1 MQTCESNTISSMSKI
16 RLLLICAN
24 IQALI
29 EQTKNEDAEK
39 RTLQYALE
47 EIGVRLTLF
56 WQTVSQVYQ

>member
-1 MQTCESNTISSMSKI
+1 MSKI